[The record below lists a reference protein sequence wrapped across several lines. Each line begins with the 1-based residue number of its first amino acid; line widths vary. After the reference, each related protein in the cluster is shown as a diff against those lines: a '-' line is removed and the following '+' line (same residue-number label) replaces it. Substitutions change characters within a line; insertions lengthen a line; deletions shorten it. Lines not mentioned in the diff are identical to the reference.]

1 MTPTKTWKSIEA
13 HLARMFATERTPLSG
28 GNSKMTRSDTLHPRL
43 FIEVK
48 QRKFHAVAK
57 LFRETKELAKKESHH
72 CHACDGRGNTMVPLR
87 DKTFIRVGDCP
98 FCKGTG
104 EVKGKIPVVVLH
116 ETGSH
121 DYLVVCEVSDLKRIA
136 EEVKE

>member
-13 HLARMFATERTPLSG
+13 HISRMFSTTRTPLSG

-48 QRKFHAVAK
+48 QRKYFSVYP
-57 LFRETKELAKKESHH
+57 LFRDTKEKGKKE
-72 CHACDGRGNTMVPLR
+72 
-87 DKTFIRVGDCP
+87 
-98 FCKGTG
+98 
-104 EVKGKIPVVVLH
+104 GKIPVVVLH

-121 DYLVVCEVSDLKRIA
+121 DYLVVCEVSDLKKIA

>member
-13 HLARMFATERTPLSG
+13 SISRFFGTTRTPLSG
-28 GNSKMTRSDTLHPRL
+28 GNGKMTRSDTLHPRL

-48 QRKFHAVAK
+48 QRKSHSTAK
-57 LFRETKELAKKESHH
+57 LFRSTKDLAKKES
-72 CHACDGRGNTMVPLR
+72 
-87 DKTFIRVGDCP
+87 
-98 FCKGTG
+98 
-104 EVKGKIPVVVLH
+104 KIPVVVLH

-121 DYLVVCEVSDLKRIA
+121 DYLIVCEVSDLKRIA